1 MLIVPLVPMILRF
14 LFFFFLAYLLF
25 KLVVDFVIPV
35 VRTTRRVKKNFR
47 EMQQRMEEQ
56 QNGFQQP
63 SQNGS
68 PVKGK
73 EPLGDYIDYEE
84 VKE

>member
-1 MLIVPLVPMILRF
+1 MILRF

-35 VRTTRRVKKNFR
+35 IRTTRKVKKSFR

-56 QNGFQQP
+56 QAGTYPAAQQTAV
-63 SQNGS
+63 N
-68 PVKGK
+68 GK
-73 EPLGDYIDYEE
+73 EPQGDYIDFEE